1 MPAPLMKRPPGA
13 LARLLVAAWVVV
25 AALLPGLHA
34 ASAQEEGPL
43 LAYGLSMVGD
53 KSRVRI
59 IIRFDREPKMD
70 TFLLRGPHR
79 LVLDFAETRFGFK
92 DDDLKPKGLVGN
104 VQYGALDEGRSRV
117 IFSFAGPFSIERRT
131 VEEVPNGQGWRLIAD
146 IVSDTPAAFEKAMA
160 GNRPA
165 QHAARATEKTD
176 RLGQTSTPGQQ
187 KPGGKFT
194 VVLDPGHGGIDGGAE
209 GAHGTVE
216 KTITLAFALELRKKL
231 EETGRFEV
239 FMTRDDDT
247 FLRLDERVRVGR
259 QYGADLFLSIHADT
273 IRYKYVR
280 GATVYTVSEEAS
292 DEIAKAIAEKEN
304 LSDAIAGVELQED
317 SAEVADILLDL
328 VRRET
333 QTFSI
338 RFARGLVGELSDKIE
353 LIKNPHRSAGFRVLL
368 AHDMPSVLLEIGYL
382 SNKDDE
388 MQMRDAAWREKAV
401 GSIVSAIKLYADARK
416 GEDG

>member
-1 MPAPLMKRPPGA
+1 MPALLAFLA
-13 LARLLVAAWVVV
+13 LVVV
-25 AALLPGLHA
+25 SFAPLAPVR
-34 ASAQEEGPL
+34 AQGAGPL

-53 KSRVRI
+53 KNRVRI
-59 IIRFDREPKMD
+59 IIRFDREPKLD
-70 TFLLRGPHR
+70 SFLLRGPHR
-79 LVLDFAETRFGFK
+79 LVLDFAETRFGFRE
-92 DDDLKPKGLVGN
+92 DDLEAKGLVTN
-104 VQYGALDEGRSRV
+104 VHYGALDEGRSRV

-131 VEEVPNGQGWRLIAD
+131 VEEIPGGQGWRMIAD
-146 IVSDTPAAFEKAMA
+146 IVGDTPAAFEKAMA
-160 GNRPA
+160 ENRPA
-165 QHAARATEKTD
+165 RPDVRATGKSD
-176 RLGQTSTPGQQ
+176 RLGKADTRDAR
-187 KPGGKFT
+187 KPGSKFT
-194 VVLDPGHGGIDGGAE
+194 IVLDPGHGGIDGGAE
-209 GAHGTVE
+209 GIHGTVE

-231 EETGRFEV
+231 DETGLFEV
-239 FMTRDDDT
+239 YMTREDDT

-292 DEIAKAIAEKEN
+292 DDIAKAIAEKEN

-317 SAEVADILLDL
+317 NAEVADILLDL

-338 RFARGLVGELSDKIE
+338 RFARGLVGELSQKIE

-388 MQMRDAAWREKAV
+388 LQMRDAAWRQKAAD
-401 GSIVSAIKLYADARK
+401 SIVSAMRLYAEARK